1 MSGTENLDIVYRC
14 LKLGADHYILKP
26 IKEDQLKNLWQTLY
40 RKRQEVRVLSQL
52 DREKSKTSKLEERT
66 QKLETE
72 IARMKKEIDE
82 AVETPI
88 RIISKVNFKI
98 LITYSQMVRK
108 SRVYYHK
115 PICQLKS
122 PCQQF

>member
-52 DREKSKTSKLEERT
+52 DKEKSKTTKLEERT

-88 RIISKVNFKI
+88 RIISKVSEKTTIHF
-98 LITYSQMVRK
+98 S
-108 SRVYYHK
+108 
-115 PICQLKS
+115 
-122 PCQQF
+122 F